1 MDALFLAF
9 DRGVPEAGSAIARL
23 ARPADVTRMLGLL
36 GHVPFTQMGPILA
49 DMLGRTTVPSRSR
62 LEIVA
67 ALGEL
72 ASAESRTLLEQY
84 AQAHPGSDPVTRAA
98 EAAAAR
104 IAQ

>member
-1 MDALFLAF
+1 M
-9 DRGVPEAGSAIARL
+9 AIGRL
-23 ARPADVTRMLGLL
+23 ARAADITRMLALL
-36 GHVPFTQMGPILA
+36 GHVPFAQMGPILA
-49 DMLGRTTVPSRSR
+49 DMLGRDGVPQRSR

-72 ASAESRTLLEQY
+72 ASADARGLLEQY
-84 AQAHPGSDPVTRAA
+84 VQAHPGSDPVTRAA